1 MVVWEG
7 GQISTKFV
15 DQLNPSPSFPKPL
28 PQSSFPQPSTRAYPG
43 QHTQFY
49 QPSWDPQD
57 PYSSYTSS
65 LHTSL
70 NAYETDLQTALALSS
85 TTEPSL
91 KVQIEGLLSKDPIDM
106 TKLKECQ
113 IKVQE
118 RIGRLGWGEGEEE
131 MLTELINI
139 NDSVLKVL
147 KSSVPPSPSPRRTSS
162 QTLSK
167 TPEEQIL
174 PLCSSLR
181 RKYNE
186 ENCLVLLA
194 LVQSLSGN
202 ERHSNLIRNG
212 VLSSISKNV
221 TGQIHRICLL
231 GLEVCK
237 TLEEGC
243 DCWEILREE
252 VEMEYKSV
260 ALENYVGLCVKLFEN
275 GPAKSKVAAVKQ
287 RSLSKEFR
295 NPKEFHDQ
303 NHSIPLL
310 VDLLESLLSNSPT
323 HPCILKC
330 LARLCSI
337 DTVPSLLIQVNLL
350 NLLCPSLKPSPPSN
364 PPTPTSKLTM
374 SHTLKIINAIVSTD
388 NPNYNLNSVKGF
400 IKRQINDC
408 EIFDRVVEYC
418 NEFGEGEEYFY
429 GDDEG
434 DCWKVMYKMVCI
446 NRKVIKE
453 SHIQILINS
462 LSKSLLTSDLKT
474 SSLQFLYI
482 LSTINELLKTSTHI
496 SPVVKSG
503 GVSVIVTSL
512 KEMLKNYNQSSDL
525 ELKLEEYDHFIGEG
539 VNCLEQIVEDSNF
552 KSAVTNAGG
561 IDVCVE
567 VLDRS
572 INRGYE
578 GISFFECL
586 LEVQEEEE
594 EERWVQEIY
603 ERLKVTGGVEKILE
617 MAKDNDVAVKVLS
630 KVSKL
635 CWKIE
640 GVRGGWERML
650 MKFYVDCFKENRLSI
665 SVLEG
670 VKYLSFLEP
679 VKVEIVEY
687 LLPSLLRA
695 KNNCNAEEKSVINS
709 ILINLGFTDSDING
723 VGGDAGVVRE
733 WFFMERGVV
742 MLSMCREEIK
752 RAIYQRWGGGVRGVS
767 NSFNELDQQHPGSP
781 TNPQQPITRTH
792 TSSSTESNSTIP
804 PLPSMIDRSTSESP
818 PSSPRTST
826 PKPHRST
833 LAPPSLQDD
842 LAELETLK
850 RMFVN
855 LEKDDPP
862 LTEICQKII
871 KEYQM
876 IYGSSSNLLHERKL
890 SEGNL
895 VTDMVGGVKDFIGG
909 KGVGDVLTNLSKKGW
924 EDESA
929 SSMLRNFGKHN
940 CIGTQT
946 IKNALQNSPAVPAF
960 LRAFS
965 RKITEENQ
973 EGSKK
978 LAVQSIA
985 GWVLSHSEAL
995 KATPNSSSSSSAQ
1008 QTTDTIIPL
1017 PARVNKILDHHYPS
1031 PLLLRHVLPLGSQF
1045 NPEDGLWLRA
1055 LMMPERRYFSFR
1067 REGKVISRVM
1077 EKMGGEG
1084 ERKWALAFR
1093 NSSFAGEFAET
1104 LLHSLYRHHNIEH
1117 LSFTGDRTHGE
1128 ESSTLLSYLV
1138 GSLPESIRSVTFDGV
1153 LTAKTFEAMEILMR
1167 RGGVKAAKAHKVLGN
1182 STTGTLTGFA
1192 IINSPYLPPETF
1204 NPLFELLGGGTLK
1217 IDVFNY
1223 NIRELE
1229 KSLSSSGFL
1238 DEDATTPNP
1247 RSPSPPNPPPLQF
1260 PPNSPPL
1267 GSPLGSPQSPHH
1279 HAASAVLN
1287 LTWLDLSG
1295 NGLPDFVCARIL
1307 SVALLSPLCHLVS
1320 LNLAK
1325 NNIGKGREFVN
1336 VIEKYRDYRVSLN
1349 AAAAT
1354 NNEENQN
1361 HNDTSHSIYADKT
1374 NTSPLR
1380 YLNLASNSLKKSA
1393 TISIID
1399 CINADFGL
1407 ELSFFSVADNALND
1421 SKDFKNVLRALLGRR
1436 TGLSELDLSK
1446 NSFNADTLN
1455 SILFGLLENASG
1467 ESEMCVLK
1475 LEDNTPPLSKQD
1487 ENEINGAMMRARSSK
1502 ISMWLLGGMDLE
1514 KNKSG
1519 DGLSP
1524 LKDEEQNQNYNTSTT
1539 TTTIVEEKDTDLPM
1553 ATAVAVTSPPAP
1565 PGGPDR
1571 SITTAEVQ
1579 DHFGQ
1584 EQTGGET
1591 TVRQR
1596 RSTSEPIPVTKPPA
1610 LPANEADHETNGNP
1624 NPDGLPPKAPTLSKN
1639 PSEDGLQNPNSL
1651 TVLFSAPLVWKDKYE
1666 NFRAIEMLDFEKE
1679 REIICQCFRE
1689 ASRDIDL
1696 KFDTAT
1702 TSRLRTSFT
1711 LGCKAVHYSGHGHRS
1726 FLTFEDGKGGLHWI
1740 SPEELKQLCGA
1751 GSSEEGRVQF
1761 VFVSACYSRVAGQAF
1776 IEAGVNHVVCCQQ
1789 DLLQDSAALA
1799 FTREFYL
1806 ALAVGRTVKSSFEIG
1821 RQAVAA
1827 SPSVPNS
1834 ADEMEKFILL
1844 PEDGNHDVRIFEAK
1858 PIPSGNWRQR
1868 EGGGGKERRNVSSMR
1883 DSWARGGRM
1892 GSSGKGMSSLPSPP
1906 EDFIGRERE
1915 LYHILDAVLNRRL
1928 VCVVGQAG
1936 VGRSSI
1942 VTSLAAYIQER
1953 KNTTG
1958 IETIFFVRA
1967 AQRFGAGKGMSYVKR
1982 LYKQVVKAGWIE
1994 EFEGGKETDEEDLIE
2009 TLFGVFRGLTSN
2021 RRVLLIFDHIDEER
2035 EGGDFEFRLFLT
2047 QLFHETRYV
2056 KVLVTARR
2064 EIGLKGGGAGEFVF
2078 TLPPLTLRNSVRLFA
2093 RLCPHVHTGADR
2105 RELVKA
2111 LVDDDQANMTI
2122 QQDVT
2127 EKTMDILLK
2136 LGEGYPNRLLET
2148 AYSMELESFHELLKL
2163 GRADKRRMSGGRGA
2177 GGVEVELELDN
2188 HTGGE
2193 GEIGIGGLPVVG
2205 GMLDFSDSDT
2215 DSIG

>member
-1 MVVWEG
+1 C
-7 GQISTKFV
+7 SAH
-15 DQLNPSPSFPKPL
+15 LKPL
-28 PQSSFPQPSTRAYPG
+28 
-43 QHTQFY
+43 
-49 QPSWDPQD
+49 
-57 PYSSYTSS
+57 
-65 LHTSL
+65 
-70 NAYETDLQTALALSS
+70 
-85 TTEPSL
+85 
-91 KVQIEGLLSKDPIDM
+91 I
-106 TKLKECQ
+106 
-113 IKVQE
+113 
-118 RIGRLGWGEGEEE
+118 
-131 MLTELINI
+131 
-139 NDSVLKVL
+139 
-147 KSSVPPSPSPRRTSS
+147 
-162 QTLSK
+162 TLS
-167 TPEEQIL
+167 
-174 PLCSSLR
+174 
-181 RKYNE
+181 
-186 ENCLVLLA
+186 
-194 LVQSLSGN
+194 
-202 ERHSNLIRNG
+202 
-212 VLSSISKNV
+212 
-221 TGQIHRICLL
+221 
-231 GLEVCK
+231 
-237 TLEEGC
+237 
-243 DCWEILREE
+243 
-252 VEMEYKSV
+252 
-260 ALENYVGLCVKLFEN
+260 
-275 GPAKSKVAAVKQ
+275 
-287 RSLSKEFR
+287 
-295 NPKEFHDQ
+295 
-303 NHSIPLL
+303 
-310 VDLLESLLSNSPT
+310 
-323 HPCILKC
+323 
-330 LARLCSI
+330 
-337 DTVPSLLIQVNLL
+337 
-350 NLLCPSLKPSPPSN
+350 
-364 PPTPTSKLTM
+364 
-374 SHTLKIINAIVSTD
+374 
-388 NPNYNLNSVKGF
+388 
-400 IKRQINDC
+400 
-408 EIFDRVVEYC
+408 
-418 NEFGEGEEYFY
+418 
-429 GDDEG
+429 
-434 DCWKVMYKMVCI
+434 
-446 NRKVIKE
+446 
-453 SHIQILINS
+453 
-462 LSKSLLTSDLKT
+462 
-474 SSLQFLYI
+474 
-482 LSTINELLKTSTHI
+482 
-496 SPVVKSG
+496 
-503 GVSVIVTSL
+503 
-512 KEMLKNYNQSSDL
+512 
-525 ELKLEEYDHFIGEG
+525 
-539 VNCLEQIVEDSNF
+539 
-552 KSAVTNAGG
+552 GG
-561 IDVCVE
+561 IDVVLQILKQDVNDGHECLSFLE
-567 VLDRS
+567 VLLEIHEDDEEEDYVRD
-572 INRGYE
+572 IYLRLKGERGVE
-578 GISFFECL
+578 LL
-586 LEVQEEEE
+586 LEKG
-594 EERWVQEIY
+594 R
-603 ERLKVTGGVEKILE
+603 TGS
-617 MAKDNDVAVKVLS
+617 AVAIRVLS

-635 CWKIE
+635 CWKIKDVK
-640 GVRGGWERML
+640 GQWERTL
-650 MKFYVDCFKENRLSI
+650 MKFYVERFKEGEVTLG
-665 SVLEG
+665 VLEG
-670 VKYLSFLEP
+670 VKWLSCLEP

-687 LLPSLLRA
+687 LLPNLLRA
-695 KNNCNAEEKSVINS
+695 KNGGNAEERSVINS

-752 RAIYQRWGGGVRGVS
+752 RAVYKRWGGGVRGVS
-767 NSFNELDQQHPGSP
+767 NSFVEGDQGPGSP
-781 TNPQQPITRTH
+781 TNPQQPVTRTH
-792 TSSSTESNSTIP
+792 TSSSTESNSTLP
-804 PLPSMIDRSTSESP
+804 PPPVTIDRSTSESP
-818 PSSPRTST
+818 PSSPRLS
-826 PKPHRST
+826 PNAPQAHRTT

-862 LTEICQKII
+862 LTEACQKII
-871 KEYQM
+871 REYQM
-876 IYGSSSNLLHERKL
+876 IYGSSAALDQSRKL

-895 VTDMVGGVKDFIGG
+895 VTDMVGGVKDLIGG
-909 KGVGDVLTNLSKKGW
+909 KAVGDVLTNLGKKGW

-965 RKITEENQ
+965 RKITEDNV

-995 KATPNSSSSSSAQ
+995 KSAPNASSQ
-1008 QTTDTIIPL
+1008 IKTDTVVPL
-1017 PARVNKILDHHYPS
+1017 PPRVNKILDHHYPS
-1031 PLLLRHVLPLGSQF
+1031 TLLLRHVLPLGSHF
-1045 NPEDGLWLRA
+1045 DPEEGLWLRA

-1077 EKMGGEG
+1077 EKMGGDG

-1104 LLHSLYRHHNIEH
+1104 LLHSLYRHENIEH
-1117 LSFTGDRTHGE
+1117 LSFTGDRTNGE

-1138 GSLPESIRSVTFDGV
+1138 GSLPESICSVTFDGV
-1153 LTAKTFEAMEILMR
+1153 LTGKTFEAMVILMR
-1167 RGGVKAAKAHKVLGN
+1167 RGGATAAKKRPDTTNALG
-1182 STTGTLTGFA
+1182 GFA
-1192 IINSPYLPPETF
+1192 IINSQYLQPETF
-1204 NPLFELLGGGTLK
+1204 NPLFELLGGATLK
-1217 IDVFNY
+1217 VDVFGD

-1229 KSLSSSGFL
+1229 KSLGNSGFL
-1238 DEDATTPNP
+1238 DDDTVQPP
-1247 RSPSPPNPPPLQF
+1247 PSSSPVTLPPNPPTV
-1260 PPNSPPL
+1260 
-1267 GSPLGSPQSPHH
+1267 GSPLGSPLHH
-1279 HAASAVLN
+1279 GPATSATLN

-1295 NGLPDFVCARIL
+1295 NGLPDFSCARIL
-1307 SVALLSPLCHLVS
+1307 SVALLSPLCHLES

-1325 NNIGKGREFVN
+1325 NNIGKGKEFVH
-1336 VIEKYRDYRVSLN
+1336 VIQKYREYRVGLN
-1349 AAAAT
+1349 ATAGN
-1354 NNEENQN
+1354 NNEESQAE
-1361 HNDTSHSIYADKT
+1361 TSHSIYSDQAG
-1374 NTSPLR
+1374 TSSLR
-1380 YLNLASNSLKKSA
+1380 YLNLAGNSLKKST
-1393 TISIID
+1393 TINIIE
-1399 CINADFGL
+1399 CINADVGL
-1407 ELSFFSVADNALND
+1407 ELTFFSVADNALND

-1446 NSFNADTLN
+1446 NSFSTDTLN

-1475 LEDNTPPLSKQD
+1475 LEDNNPPLSKQD
-1487 ENEINGAMMRARSSK
+1487 EDEINGAMMRAKSSK

-1514 KNKSG
+1514 KDKSVG
-1519 DGLSP
+1519 SDADGLSP
-1524 LKDEEQNQNYNTSTT
+1524 LKDEG
-1539 TTTIVEEKDTDLPM
+1539 IVVEEEETFLPM
-1553 ATAVAVTSPPAP
+1553 ATAVVVTSPPKP
-1565 PGGPDR
+1565 IDR
-1571 SITTAEVQ
+1571 SITAEVQ
-1579 DHFGQ
+1579 DHFAEG
-1584 EQTGGET
+1584 EAGGEVK
-1591 TVRQR
+1591 VRQR
-1596 RSTSEPIPVTKPPA
+1596 RSTSEPILMTKPPQ
-1610 LPANEADHETNGNP
+1610 LTSDHETNGSA
-1624 NPDGLPPKAPTLSKN
+1624 DGLPPKAPALSKKET
-1639 PSEDGLQNPNSL
+1639 SEDGLSNPNSL

-1740 SPEELKQLCGA
+1740 SPQELKQLCGA

-1868 EGGGGKERRNVSSMR
+1868 EGGGGKDRRVSSMR
-1883 DSWARGGRM
+1883 DSWARGGKI

-1967 AQRFGAGKGMSYVKR
+1967 AQRAGKGMSYVKR

-2021 RRVLLIFDHIDEER
+2021 RRVLIIFDHIDEEK

-2127 EKTMDILLK
+2127 EKTMDILMT

-2148 AYSMELESFHELLKL
+2148 AYSMDLEAFKALMER
-2163 GRADKRRMSGGRGA
+2163 GTEETRRMSNPK
-2177 GGVEVELELDN
+2177 GVDEIVLDN
-2188 HTGGE
+2188 HIGGE
-2193 GEIGIGGLPVVG
+2193 GEVGIGGLPVIR

>member
-1 MVVWEG
+1 MLVGEKNVGGKGSGVRPVMVVWEG

-118 RIGRLGWGEGEEE
+118 RIGRLG
-131 MLTELINI
+131 
-139 NDSVLKVL
+139 
-147 KSSVPPSPSPRRTSS
+147 TSS

-337 DTVPSLLIQVNLL
+337 DTPQTL
-350 NLLCPSLKPSPPSN
+350 PPYQ

-767 NSFNELDQQHPGSP
+767 NSFNELDQQHPESP

-1217 IDVFNY
+1217 ID
-1223 NIRELE
+1223 
-1229 KSLSSSGFL
+1229 
-1238 DEDATTPNP
+1238 TP
-1247 RSPSPPNPPPLQF
+1247 PPPTPGPPPPQPPPLQF

-1519 DGLSP
+1519 
-1524 LKDEEQNQNYNTSTT
+1524 
-1539 TTTIVEEKDTDLPM
+1539 
-1553 ATAVAVTSPPAP
+1553 
-1565 PGGPDR
+1565 
-1571 SITTAEVQ
+1571 
-1579 DHFGQ
+1579 
-1584 EQTGGET
+1584 
-1591 TVRQR
+1591 
-1596 RSTSEPIPVTKPPA
+1596 
-1610 LPANEADHETNGNP
+1610 ANEADHETNGNP

-1994 EFEGGKETDEEDLIE
+1994 EFEGGKETDEE
-2009 TLFGVFRGLTSN
+2009 
-2021 RRVLLIFDHIDEER
+2021 
-2035 EGGDFEFRLFLT
+2035 
-2047 QLFHETRYV
+2047 
-2056 KVLVTARR
+2056 
-2064 EIGLKGGGAGEFVF
+2064 
-2078 TLPPLTLRNSVRLFA
+2078 
-2093 RLCPHVHTGADR
+2093 
-2105 RELVKA
+2105 
-2111 LVDDDQANMTI
+2111 
-2122 QQDVT
+2122 
-2127 EKTMDILLK
+2127 
-2136 LGEGYPNRLLET
+2136 
-2148 AYSMELESFHELLKL
+2148 
-2163 GRADKRRMSGGRGA
+2163 
-2177 GGVEVELELDN
+2177 
-2188 HTGGE
+2188 
-2193 GEIGIGGLPVVG
+2193 
-2205 GMLDFSDSDT
+2205 
-2215 DSIG
+2215 